1 MIPHVIF
8 NNDVSFKEE
17 LVHQIL
23 RKTLIHVLE
32 LSSCIYLDDRA
43 WEVLNFDS
51 AGVRCELKPSGPVI
65 GERSWAVQGVACVKQ
80 NEFVRDNS
88 CTIEFDTFGF
98 SFKDFMTRR
107 VLLRCDSTS
116 YCANGT
122 LIRYKA
128 RLVVNGSTQL
138 EGNDV
143 NGTFSLV
150 VKPGTLRIVLSLATS
165 RHWLVNHLDVK
176 NAFLHGILVKRDCT
190 GMFLSQHKYA
200 VEILDRAHMV
210 NYNSSRT
217 LVDTKSK
224 LKDDG
229 DPLYAPTLYQ
239 SHASSLRS
247 LHLLVEYLLC
257 GAIENP
263 KSLFAS
269 SSLWISQNFSK
280 PWEDEI
286 VIKQFGALDRVKSG
300 KKARAFVG

>member
-1 MIPHVIF
+1 MDICFRVGTNCPTQHL
-8 NNDVSFKEE
+8 NLHVSFILPLPKSYNDAFNDSNWQNSMSDEYNALIKNKTLE
-17 LVHQIL
+17 SCASIHEHQI
-23 RKTLIHVLE
+23 I
-32 LSSCIYLDDRA
+32 C
-43 WEVLNFDS
+43 
-51 AGVRCELKPSGPVI
+51 
-65 GERSWAVQGVACVKQ
+65 CVWL
-80 NEFVRDNS
+80 FHH
-88 CTIEFDTFGF
+88 
-98 SFKDFMTRR
+98 
-107 VLLRCDSTS
+107 S

-257 GAIENP
+257 GAIEAEYRGVVNVVV
-263 KSLFAS
+263 
-269 SSLWISQNFSK
+269 
-280 PWEDEI
+280 ETC
-286 VIKQFGALDRVKSG
+286 
-300 KKARAFVG
+300 